1 MTTYRK
7 PRWIRWAVG
16 YLLLCQLQAFTIVDR
31 VLYGEWGGKS
41 GDKLTQ
47 SINLLQI
54 IVGVLLFFQGA
65 REWPRLRR
73 GGVLSVSLA
82 IFLLCSAVWS
92 VEPGATLRMGVQY
105 FFLIIGLIG
114 AAETL
119 EADDFMSLLAF
130 VCSLAAVISLALIVI
145 SPAEVYNPSSGEF
158 RGIFSQKN
166 TLGQAMAMG
175 ALAGLHGLW
184 ARQRGRFFNIFTLA
198 VTSFVAIKS
207 QSMTSFSA
215 ILLFCVLGIQIKI
228 LQRRGIYRIIGVFG
242 LMLFISLALF
252 FTFNMDSLMEAF
264 GKDPTLTGRTDIWA
278 YVWIYIYQRPWLGWG
293 YAAFWSLSNP
303 AALQISESLKWI
315 VPEAH
320 NGILEILLS
329 GGLIGT
335 VMFIYLWV
343 RVVRLA
349 LQCMRTS
356 EVALAI
362 TCFLICA
369 GVVVEGVS
377 EWVLLYPGPLTSVFF
392 VTGFFCERAI
402 SKSRQRR
409 PIARVPR
416 WPITLPHPWRRP
428 SSVNSEG

>member
-1 MTTYRK
+1 MITYHK

-47 SINLLQI
+47 SINILQI

-73 GGVLSVSLA
+73 GGVLSVSFA

-145 SPAEVYNPSSGEF
+145 APAEVYNPSSGEF

-184 ARQRGRFFNIFTLA
+184 ARQRGRFLIF
-198 VTSFVAIKS
+198 
-207 QSMTSFSA
+207 
-215 ILLFCVLGIQIKI
+215 LL
-228 LQRRGIYRIIGVFG
+228 
-242 LMLFISLALF
+242 
-252 FTFNMDSLMEAF
+252 
-264 GKDPTLTGRTDIWA
+264 
-278 YVWIYIYQRPWLGWG
+278 
-293 YAAFWSLSNP
+293 
-303 AALQISESLKWI
+303 
-315 VPEAH
+315 
-320 NGILEILLS
+320 
-329 GGLIGT
+329 
-335 VMFIYLWV
+335 
-343 RVVRLA
+343 
-349 LQCMRTS
+349 
-356 EVALAI
+356 
-362 TCFLICA
+362 
-369 GVVVEGVS
+369 
-377 EWVLLYPGPLTSVFF
+377 
-392 VTGFFCERAI
+392 
-402 SKSRQRR
+402 
-409 PIARVPR
+409 
-416 WPITLPHPWRRP
+416 
-428 SSVNSEG
+428 